1 MRPALTRAPRFSVV
15 VPTRDRPDLLD
26 FCLAGIAAQT
36 FADVEVIVSD
46 NPLERSARETF
57 DRWAR
62 DGWRYVTPG
71 SPVPMHDNFELACEE
86 ATGDYVAV
94 VIDKTVLHP
103 SALELA
109 NRQLDD
115 EVDIVTWRNE
125 GYNPVDEEHA
135 LGPGLFATSA
145 PTAAPARYD
154 PMVELRTRF
163 AMAERRGVDHVH
175 YVRGKIPF
183 GAFSRRLLER
193 IRETTGRVFHPLTP
207 DYTSMVAGSVLAR
220 AAVDLGRPLLVSYN
234 STRGNGQRASTIPS
248 HARDFIEGAEPG
260 GVAALPISGLYASVH
275 NIVAY
280 DLMTSAA
287 RLPGSTLELDRRN
300 LVRRAREDL
309 DLVSWPVETER
320 AEQYAIVEAE
330 EARLGV
336 EPEPPAEPERG
347 ARATVAAM
355 LERTP
360 RLERLVYRATGRTK
374 LSFAPY
380 ESPVAAARAA
390 DAHYSGKPSD
400 E

>member
-1 MRPALTRAPRFSVV
+1 M
-15 VPTRDRPDLLD
+15 PTRDRPDLLD

-46 NPLERSARETF
+46 NAVERPARETF
-57 DRWAR
+57 DRWTR
-62 DGWRYVTPG
+62 DGWRYVTPDR
-71 SPVPMHDNFELACEE
+71 PVPMHDNWERACDE
-86 ATGDYVAV
+86 ATGEYVAV

-103 SALELA
+103 SALDIA
-109 NRQLDD
+109 NRNLDD
-115 EVDIVTWRNE
+115 DVDIITWRNE
-125 GYNPVDEEHA
+125 GYIPLDEEHA
-135 LGPGLFATSA
+135 LGRGMFGTFA

-154 PMVELRTRF
+154 PMNDLRTRF

-193 IRETTGRVFHPLTP
+193 IRETTGRVFYPLTP
-207 DYTSMVAGSVLAR
+207 DYTSMVSGSVLAR

-234 STRGNGQRASTIPS
+234 SVRSNGQRASTIPS
-248 HARDFIEGAEPG
+248 HALAFIEGGEPG
-260 GVAALPISGLYASVH
+260 AAAALPIPGLYASVH

-280 DLMTSAA
+280 DLVSSAA
-287 RLPGSTLELDRRN
+287 RLPAGSTPELDRRN

-309 DLVSWPVETER
+309 DLVSWPVQAER

-336 EPEPPAEPERG
+336 EPGPPVAPAAQGG

-374 LSFAPY
+374 LTFATF
-380 ESPVAAARAA
+380 ESPVDAARAA
-390 DAHYSGKPSD
+390 DAHYS
-400 E
+400 